1 MQKAYKSPA
10 KLVIFPDIPPANL
23 LLITLLYLF
32 YTLFLSWSF
41 LFLISSL
48 SLPYLFHTS
57 SLSLP
62 FLFLISSIPFSYHF
76 HPFFPFCLSPVIIGL
91 SVWY

>member
-48 SLPYLFHTS
+48 SLP
-57 SLSLP
+57 